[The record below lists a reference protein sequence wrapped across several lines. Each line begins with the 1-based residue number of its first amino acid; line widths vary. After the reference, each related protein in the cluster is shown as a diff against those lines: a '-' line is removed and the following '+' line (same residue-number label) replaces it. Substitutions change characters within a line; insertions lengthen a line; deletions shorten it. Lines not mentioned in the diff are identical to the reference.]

1 MPSAMSPI
9 DHTALPDLYGKH
21 CILRPLL
28 VEHVTPHYVAW
39 LNDPEVSRYLES
51 RFVIQTL
58 ESVRD
63 FVGSQRERGSSLFYG
78 IWALN
83 ETHIGNI
90 KLGPID
96 HNHLTSDLGFLIG
109 DRDFWG
115 KGIASEAITLI
126 VKLGFDMGLQK
137 ITAGSYENN
146 LGSAKALKNAG
157 FTKEGFRANQVICG
171 DRRFGIDLFGIVCS

>member
-1 MPSAMSPI
+1 MPAVIPPI
-9 DHTALPDLYGKH
+9 DCTGLPELYGAR

-28 VEHVTPHYVAW
+28 VEHVTPQYVAW
-39 LNDPEVSRYLES
+39 LNDPEVNRHLES
-51 RFVIQTL
+51 RFVTQTL
-58 ESVRD
+58 ESVRA
-63 FVGSQRERGSSLFYG
+63 FVDGQRKSGSSLFYG
-78 IWALN
+78 IWGPN

-96 HNHLTSDLGFLIG
+96 HYHLTSDLGFLIG

-157 FTKEGFRANQVICG
+157 FLKEGFRANQVIFC
-171 DRRFGIDLFGIVCS
+171 DQRFGVDLFGIACS